1 VREPGPEASPAEAPV
16 AVGGGSG
23 GGFGDDDAGSEHS
36 PDRPAHPPGRVAL
49 AWLVHLYTALG
60 AVTALVSISAIAG
73 GRIAEAM
80 WWLYVAVFID
90 ATDGTAARAVGV
102 KQVLPGFDGAK
113 LDDIVDYLTFVL
125 VPMFFLLQTGLLQG
139 TAGTLAAGAAV
150 LASAFRF
157 CSSDA
162 KTPDA
167 FFTGFPSY
175 WNIVGL
181 YLWVFE
187 VPPAACAALTAAL
200 ALLVLVPLR
209 FIYPTRMP
217 TLMGWTIGLGVAWS
231 VLVGIVLLRLPE
243 RATTVAAISLAYP
256 AYYTLASFWLD
267 WKSRRES

>member
-1 VREPGPEASPAEAPV
+1 VREPPSETAPGGDAPGVLGTPDPDGRDRVAEKASFPA
-16 AVGGGSG
+16 S
-23 GGFGDDDAGSEHS
+23 
-36 PDRPAHPPGRVAL
+36 RVAL
-49 AWLVHLYTALG
+49 AWMVHLYTALG

-90 ATDGTAARAVGV
+90 ATDGTAARAVEV
-102 KQVLPGFDGAK
+102 KRVLPGFDGAK

-125 VPMFFLLQTGLLQG
+125 VPMFFLLQTGLLEG
-139 TAGTLAAGAAV
+139 LSGTLAAGAAV

-175 WNIVGL
+175 WNVVGL
-181 YLWVFE
+181 YFYVFDA
-187 VPPAACAALTAAL
+187 PPWACAAITGVL

-231 VLVGIVLLRLPE
+231 LLVGIVLLRLPE

-256 AYYTLASFWLD
+256 VYYTLASFWLD
-267 WKSRRES
+267 WRSRREA

>member
-1 VREPGPEASPAEAPV
+1 MREPPAETAP
-16 AVGGGSG
+16 
-23 GGFGDDDAGSEHS
+23 GGFAPGARRA
-36 PDRPAHPPGRVAL
+36 PDRDRAAEEGRFPASRVAL
-49 AWLVHLYTALG
+49 AWAVHLYTAFG
-60 AVTALVSISAIAG
+60 AATALASISAIAG

-102 KQVLPGFDGAK
+102 KEVLPGFDGAK
-113 LDDIVDYLTFVL
+113 LDDIVDYLTYVL
-125 VPMFFLLQTGLLQG
+125 VPMFFLLQTGLLEG
-139 TAGTLAAGAAV
+139 LPGTLAAGAAV

-175 WNIVGL
+175 WNVVGL
-181 YLWVFE
+181 YFYVFDA
-187 VPPAACAALTAAL
+187 PPWACAAITGVL

-231 VLVGIVLLRLPE
+231 LLVGIVLLRLPE

-256 AYYTLASFWLD
+256 VYYTLASFWLD
-267 WKSRRES
+267 WRSRREA